1 MFNTHI
7 HCSYAFLCAHFLKLK
22 DSKYLMIQTFRELLI
37 NGLKSSRVSLERSGL
52 QKGIC
57 SKVAAQRVQKFSQA
71 LIELRE
77 QHVSVSIV
85 PRESL
90 ARTNFNGR
98 NFGDKF
104 RTLSIFAKEAEE
116 KLKDGELF
124 KIILTID
131 KLIKIAYS
139 QYGNHIP

>member
-1 MFNTHI
+1 M
-7 HCSYAFLCAHFLKLK
+7 
-22 DSKYLMIQTFRELLI
+22 
-37 NGLKSSRVSLERSGL
+37 SLERSGL